1 MKQVLDKFR
10 DEKLEGEQSQMNQLS
25 NNFVLIKTYEQTMK
39 QYEQEL
45 ENFKLKTQQFEQE
58 QAILIQKNSD
68 LGQQLYNIKQRVSK
82 GEDGAG
88 VIASDEDK
96 IDKIEKD
103 QMV

>member
-1 MKQVLDKFR
+1 M
-10 DEKLEGEQSQMNQLS
+10 
-25 NNFVLIKTYEQTMK
+25 
-39 QYEQEL
+39 
-45 ENFKLKTQQFEQE
+45 
-58 QAILIQKNSD
+58 IQKNSD